1 MMKMLSALLLVLSI
15 TTSLKSADF
24 YVSKTGND
32 MTGDGSLANPWLT
45 IQKACDEVTAGSTV
59 FIKAGTYFE
68 ELFLNAAG
76 TMGAPIIFK
85 PFQMDEVII
94 DGTNNLLLPT
104 VLLQIEDASYIQI
117 EGLKFRNAYGEGAS
131 GIIIEGTSNNIQ
143 ITGNEISNIVGSYA
157 IGILVRGASSVIT
170 IQGNNISAVHFSSV
184 ALADPAVAGDNANP
198 LLIYG
203 NDAFSADI
211 MNPDPAAPITT
222 VAILGNTIHDCRTG
236 FSEGLT
242 LNGNVDGFTVAYNTL
257 FNLSN
262 IGIDAAG
269 GYGVSGDPS
278 QDFARNGTITSNFVQ
293 NWTPPPAGL
302 DVAAGIYVDGGRNIV
317 VEHNTVYNY
326 GRGYEIGCE
335 NMGWF
340 TSDIMLRNNI
350 AANNRQAGIGIG
362 GYAFPTTG
370 HVKDCQVFNNT
381 CYHNSKLGPF
391 TEGELVIDYT
401 ENCQIKNNIFYAQN
415 PLGRLLLAIANLN
428 NAQSTDLV
436 LDYNLYY
443 VDPIIIDDPLVI
455 SVNWYNQSLTI
466 TTFLELQTQ
475 IPSQNMH
482 SRFGDPKFLDVTNND
497 FHLGSKSKAYNGG
510 QPMFPIVMGELD
522 IDDQPRVQLDTIDI
536 GADEAAVN
544 LPVQYSRPL
553 FGYPVQSGIQLQ
565 WATAVELNALR
576 YDIERSADGISYRKI
591 GAVSAKG
598 TVSAQNEY
606 GFLDKSPLPGTN
618 YYRLNQIDID
628 GRSNIGNVATVKWE
642 STLTGVFPNPTP
654 AHFDI
659 RSAGGWE
666 KLVLK
671 NNLGQVVRTI
681 TTGQETTLAGLQSGV
696 YRLEVYEKEG
706 AVPQVFS
713 LIKQ

>member
-1 MMKMLSALLLVLSI
+1 MLSALLLVLSI

-302 DVAAGIYVDGGRNIV
+302 DVAAGIYVDGGQNIV
-317 VEHNTVYNY
+317 VELNRVYNY

-335 NMGWF
+335 NLGWV
-340 TSDIMLRNNI
+340 TSNIMLRNNI

-362 GYAFPTTG
+362 GYAFPEFTG
-370 HVKDCQVFNNT
+370 KVIDCQVFNNT

-391 TEGELVIDYT
+391 NEGELVIDYT
-401 ENCQIKNNIFYAQN
+401 ENCEIKNNIFYAQN
-415 PLGRLLLAIANLN
+415 PLGRLLLANLN
-428 NAQSTDLV
+428 TDDDESVDLV

-443 VDPIIIDDPLVI
+443 TDPFIIGGDPLLI
-455 SVNWYNQSLTI
+455 EVNWYNQLLTI
-466 TTFLELQTQ
+466 TTFGELQTA
-475 IPSQNMH
+475 IPTQNVH
-482 SRFGDPKFLDVTNND
+482 SRFGNPNFKDVASND
-497 FHLGSKSKAYNGG
+497 FHLGPNSKAYNGG
-510 QPMFPIVMGELD
+510 DPMFVPVMDELD
-522 IDDQPRVQLDTIDI
+522 IDGQMRIVNTVIDN
-536 GADEAAVN
+536 GADESAID

-576 YDIERSADGISYRKI
+576 YDIERSSDGVSYEKI

-598 TVSAQNEY
+598 TVTAQNEY

-666 KLVLK
+666 KVVLK